1 MLTKKLLNTVIA
13 FTVMAMP
20 CSSISKEVKKVFKPT
35 YNYNKEGTKY
45 DFNGEK
51 LEYSLHWLFF
61 HVANAESD
69 VARITKNG
77 TEYLRIQSKVR
88 TAGIVG
94 FFKDIRDMGYS
105 LWDIKLKTPVKTFM
119 SQREGTYVKDK
130 LFSYDLNNMTV
141 TVVKQK
147 PGHEPT
153 TKKYKIPSIPFE
165 DLMTGI
171 YFFRKHGIFKVGAH
185 TDFPVFT
192 GKKFIMTHVKVLK
205 KEKVEVPA
213 GTFETYKC
221 SLSSEVTPKGV
232 FKMKG
237 DVYMWLT
244 TDESHIPVKISGDI
258 TIGSVS
264 AELEKFRKGGN

>member
-1 MLTKKLLNTVIA
+1 MLTKKLSNMAIA

-20 CSSISKEVKKVFKPT
+20 CLSISKEVKKVFKPT
-35 YNYNKEGTKY
+35 YNYDRKGTSY

-61 HVANAESD
+61 HVANAESN
-69 VARITKNG
+69 VARISKNG

-105 LWDIKLKTPVKTFM
+105 LWNIKLKTPVKTFM

-130 LFSYDLNNMTV
+130 LFSYNLDNMTV

-147 PGHEPT
+147 PGQKPT
-153 TKKYKIPSIPFE
+153 TKEYKIPSIPFE

-171 YFFRKHGIFKVGAH
+171 YFFRKYGIFKVGAH

-192 GKKFIMTHVKVLK
+192 GKKFIMTHVKILG
-205 KEKVEVPA
+205 KEKVKVPA

-244 TDESHIPVKISGDI
+244 TDKSHIPVKISGDI

-264 AELEKFRKGGN
+264 AELERLKKGGN